1 MNFSPSIFLI
11 KQLKLTIMNRQ
22 LLALFLTSLF
32 SLTSVIAQ
40 EQQESVYDY
49 NAAFGHGFYTN
60 NGSPTRSASGKPGHA
75 YWQNSADYSIQVH
88 LDDAA
93 KKITGSETITYTN
106 NSPDDLSFLWIQ
118 MDQNLFKKDSRGN
131 AIIPL
136 SGSRNGAKG
145 QNFDGG
151 YDIGKV
157 TLGYKSTTKRKGS
170 TKNKRKNKIN
180 LNEVNAEYKISDT
193 RMKIILPKP
202 LKANGGT
209 ININID
215 FSFTSPDYGSDRM
228 GVLETQNGRIFNL
241 AQWYPRMCVYDDITG
256 WNTLPYLG
264 AGEFYL
270 EYGTFDVH
278 ITSPADHLVVCSG
291 ELLNPEEVYTETQ
304 LNRLKQAANSDETV
318 IIRSAEE
325 VNDPASRPQGQDE
338 LTWKFRIE
346 NSRDVA
352 WSSSSAFILD
362 AARINLPSGKKSM
375 ALSVYPVESNT
386 TDSWARSTEYT
397 KASIEHYSEKWYEY
411 PYPAAINVAGNQGG
425 MEYPG
430 IVFCSWKSKNASL
443 WGVTDHEFGHIWF
456 PMIVGSNERLHAWM
470 DEGFNTFINSLST
483 EAFNDGEYKENTPNM
498 HRFSSIL
505 VNDRLEPIYTTPDNM
520 KERNLGLL
528 AYYKPGIGLT
538 MLREQILGIDRF
550 DEAFTEYIKRWAYKH
565 PTPDD
570 FYRTME
576 NVSGEDLSWF
586 WRGWFIHKWKLDQAI
601 TRVKYEDGDA
611 SKGAIVTVE
620 NLQQMPMP
628 VILEFTT
635 ESGTKTRHTL
645 PVEIWKRNTKWTFKY
660 DSNEPLK
667 SVVID
672 PDFVFPDVD
681 STNNRWTPEIAAENA
696 EDLSPYVGDFSSP
709 AFPMVIKI
717 SDNNGELTATAE
729 GQPPLTLS
737 NEGSGKFL
745 AEEAGIEMQFNAE
758 KNGFELNIGGQVFEF
773 TKK

>member
-1 MNFSPSIFLI
+1 MN
-11 KQLKLTIMNRQ
+11 KQIMM
-22 LLALFLTSLF
+22 LFLCALMSSTIG
-32 SLTSVIAQ
+32 IAQ
-40 EQQESVYDY
+40 EQQKSVYDY
-49 NAAFGHGFYTN
+49 NAAFSHGFYSN
-60 NGSPTRSASGKPGHA
+60 NGSQTRSASGKPGYA
-75 YWQNSADYSIQVH
+75 YWQNSADYTIKVH
-88 LDDAA
+88 LDDDA

-106 NSPDDLSFLWIQ
+106 NSPDELDFLWVQ

-145 QNFDGG
+145 QDFDGG
-151 YDIGKV
+151 YDISKV
-157 TLGYKSTTKRKGS
+157 TIGYEKNTMSKGS
-170 TKNKRKNKIN
+170 SKNKRNNRKKQIT
-180 LNEVNAEYKISDT
+180 EVNVEYEISDT
-193 RMKIILPKP
+193 RMKIKLPKP
-202 LKANGGT
+202 LAAKGGT
-209 ININID
+209 VKINID
-215 FSFTSPDYGSDRM
+215 FSFISPDYGSDRM
-228 GVLETQNGRIFNL
+228 GVLETKNGRIFNL
-241 AQWYPRMCVYDDITG
+241 AR

-291 ELLNPEEVYTETQ
+291 ELLNPEDVYTDIQ
-304 LNRLKQAANSDETV
+304 LKRLEQASNSDSTV
-318 IIRSAEE
+318 LIRSAEE
-325 VNDPASRPQGQDE
+325 VNDPASRPQGQKE

-386 TDSWARSTEYT
+386 MDSWARSTEYT

-430 IVFCSWKSKNASL
+430 IVFCSWKSKNDRL

-483 EAFNDGEYKENTPNM
+483 DAFNDGEYKENSPNM
-498 HRFSSIL
+498 HRFSSVL
-505 VNDRLEPIYTTPDNM
+505 VRDNLEPVFTPPDNL

-528 AYYKPGIGLT
+528 AYYKPGLGLT
-538 MLREQILGIDRF
+538 MLREHILGPDRF
-550 DEAFTEYIKRWAYKH
+550 DEAFTEYINRWAYKH
-565 PTPDD
+565 PIPDD

-576 NVSGEDLSWF
+576 NVSGEELSWF
-586 WRGWFIHKWKLDQAI
+586 WRGWFINKWKLDQAI
-601 TRVKYEDGDA
+601 NRVKYEDGDP
-611 SKGAIVTVE
+611 SKGTIVTIE

-628 VILEFTT
+628 VVLEFTT
-635 ESGTKTRHTL
+635 ERGTKTRHTL

-660 DSNEPLK
+660 DSTEPLK

-672 PDFVFPDVD
+672 PDYVFPDID
-681 STNNRWTPEIAAENA
+681 SSNNKWTPEIAAENS
-696 EDLSPYVGDFSSP
+696 EDLSPYAGDYTSP
-709 AFPMVIKI
+709 AFPMII
-717 SDNNGELTATAE
+717 NIAASDGELTATAE

-737 NEGSGKFL
+737 GEGNGKFIS
-745 AEEAGIEMQFNAE
+745 EEAGIEMQFNPE
-758 KNGFELNIGGQVFEF
+758 KSGFELNIGGQAFEF